1 MKNFRNNS
9 ISGIYESEGLSRI
22 SLHFNE
28 WWNGEGMDFTFDEK
42 KPISLHMEEIHA
54 LMVSALVIGL
64 VDIGS
69 VMEDVAEMKR
79 ETKERNA
86 AIEAI
91 RSKYV

>member
-9 ISGIYESEGLSRI
+9 ITGIYESEGLSKVN
-22 SLHFNE
+22 LHFSE

-42 KPISLHMEEIHA
+42 SPISLHSEEIRA
-54 LMVSALVIGL
+54 LMVSAIVTDM
-64 VDIGS
+64 VDIGT

-91 RSKYV
+91 RKNYA

>member
-54 LMVSALVIGL
+54 MMVSALVIGL

-69 VMEDVAEMKR
+69 VMEDVSEMKR

>member
-1 MKNFRNNS
+1 MKNFRNDS
-9 ISGIYESEGLSRI
+9 ITGIYESEGLSRVN
-22 SLHFNE
+22 LHFSE

-42 KPISLHMEEIHA
+42 NPISLHSEELHA
-54 LMVSALVIGL
+54 LMVSALVVGM
-64 VDIGS
+64 VDIGR
-69 VMEDVAEMKR
+69 VMEDVSEMKR